1 MKITKK
7 IKSKTIN
14 YYVFPDGIR
23 KETLDSALAIAKPG
37 DWIREYTMIC
47 KDITVEKG
55 NTVVGRPTGI
65 YLTSK
70 EIRDEK
76 LSEPVKS

>member
-37 DWIREYTMIC
+37 SWIREYTMIC
-47 KDITVEKG
+47 KEITVEKDNRIVG
-55 NTVVGRPTGI
+55 NPTGI
-65 YLTSK
+65 YMTSK
-70 EIRDEK
+70 EIRNEK
-76 LSEPVKS
+76 LSEPANS